1 MDYGR
6 FRARI
11 KNNAKGLCWELRRYG
26 SRKLRRKK
34 IRGGL
39 RDIYLVQITSARQQ
53 VVKPDQQIGYQGNG
67 VWSVTE

>member
-1 MDYGR
+1 MADLEPGLRTTPRGFVGSCGVTVAENYGV
-6 FRARI
+6 
-11 KNNAKGLCWELRRYG
+11 
-26 SRKLRRKK
+26 KK